1 MKKLSHKLFLSFFFL
16 TLFLSFFIFIFSYG
30 LIKKTYIK
38 ELKKHLKDVNFSL
51 MPYVLEFIERKNYKS
66 LDEFVKQKGEKIDI
80 RITVIDTSGN
90 VLADSKEDP
99 SLMEN
104 HKNRPEISL
113 AFKGKTGI
121 SIRYS
126 ETVKE
131 EMLYLALPI
140 LKDERITGVLRTSI
154 FMKDINFLLSDLRKR
169 ILLIISIILILSWI
183 ISLLISE
190 NFSSPLKELLKSFK
204 KLSQGEFN
212 VKILTKR
219 EDEIGE
225 LTEGFNEMALRM
237 EKLFEEVKKER
248 GKLLALISSIPD
260 GILLINKRGK
270 VIFYNE
276 KMKEILKEEI
286 EKGKFYFQ
294 VIKIPEFGGMVEEIE
309 QKKEVGGEIEIHG
322 KILFCILRKIP
333 ETEEILVVF
342 HDITELKKLDE
353 IKRDLIINISHEL
366 KTPLTAIKGFVE
378 TLEEEEDI
386 KNKRYIEIIKNHIE
400 RLMDIIQKTLFLS
413 ELETGEVPV
422 ELENIN
428 LKELISDIIP
438 IFEKR
443 LKEKKISL
451 KIEIEDNLP
460 EFKADRFKIEQVF
473 INLIDNS
480 IKYTEDGEIEISVK
494 RENNNIRIEIKDT
507 GEGIPEE
514 HLSRIF
520 ERFYVVNK
528 ARDRKKGGA
537 GLGLSIVKHII
548 LLHNGKIEVESKR
561 GVGTK
566 FVISIPI
573 KNNI

>member
-1 MKKLSHKLFLSFFFL
+1 MRKLSHKLFLSFFFI

-30 LIKKTYIK
+30 LIKRTYIK

-51 MPYVLEFIERKNYKS
+51 MPYVSEFIERKDYKA

-104 HKNRPEISL
+104 HRGRPEISV
-113 AFKGKTGI
+113 AFKGETGT

-140 LKDERITGVLRTSI
+140 FKNERIIGVLRTSI
-154 FMKDINFLLSDLRKR
+154 FMKDINKLLSDLRKR

-219 EDEIGE
+219 KDEIGE
-225 LTEGFNEMALRM
+225 LTEGFNDMVSRM
-237 EKLFEEVKKER
+237 EKLFEEIKGER
-248 GKLLALISSIPD
+248 GKLFALISSIPD
-260 GILLINKRGK
+260 GILLINKRGE

-294 VIKIPEFGGMVEEIE
+294 VIKVPEFGRMVEEIE
-309 QKKEVGGEIEIHG
+309 QKKGARGEIEIHG
-322 KILFCILRKIP
+322 KILFCNLKRIP
-333 ETEEILVVF
+333 ETDEILAVF

-353 IKRDLIINISHEL
+353 IKRELIINISHEL

-386 KNKRYIEIIKNHIE
+386 KNRRYIEIIKNHIE

-413 ELETGEVPV
+413 ELETGEIPL

-443 LKEKKISL
+443 LKEKKINL
-451 KIEIEDNLP
+451 KIEIGDNLL
-460 EFKADRFKIEQVF
+460 EFRADRFKIEQVF
-473 INLIDNS
+473 INLIDNAV
-480 IKYTEDGEIEISVK
+480 KYTEKGEIRISAE
-494 RENNNIRIEIKDT
+494 RENNNIKIEIQDT

-514 HLSRIF
+514 HLLRIF

-548 LLHNGKIEVESKR
+548 LLHNGKIDVESEK
-561 GVGTK
+561 GKGTR
-566 FVISIPI
+566 FVITFPV
-573 KNNI
+573 